1 MCVYICTHPTMKTQG
16 LCVHTHTHSHE
27 AAVHYGEPAS
37 HGLHRPNI
45 AIQIGGWAVRAF
57 LGATCVEVP
66 CLMDQ
71 SMVPFSLVRGK
82 VVSAGGSELRF

>member
-1 MCVYICTHPTMKTQG
+1 MYT
-16 LCVHTHTHSHE
+16 HTHTHSHE
-27 AAVHYGEPAS
+27 AAVHYREPAS

-45 AIQIGGWAVRAF
+45 AIKIGGWAVRAF

-82 VVSAGGSELRF
+82 VVSGEGSELRF